1 MRQFIRHI
9 VTQICNRIA
18 WRLTIRD
25 LMKRFLIVEVLSIV
39 GVVIGVVVIIS
50 LMFDGLLGDVRAE
63 VQATI
68 EIEQNADIRISPRG
82 GELALGKF
90 QVVRS
95 SSTLQSGQNK
105 TTGRSGKGDSIR
117 IVEIDARVVLNTFDK
132 REIVRFHG
140 TLKHHKYRLRQLF
153 DETIRQA
160 THENLIEPDLSTL
173 RGMIRNGINT
183 MIGTKLVEEILFT
196 HFRSYRLPKSYYA
209 FQNVPRN
216 LGSPTVAAFSA
227 HRRQSGM
234 DTHSTETRTFRRK
247 RKRAGVGNTGPQ
259 RDCLMRRELGYLE
272 AFASRSASFLKYS
285 STA

>member
-1 MRQFIRHI
+1 
-9 VTQICNRIA
+9 
-18 WRLTIRD
+18 
-25 LMKRFLIVEVLSIV
+25 MKRFLIVEVLSIV
-39 GVVIGVVVIIS
+39 GVVIGVIVIIS
-50 LMFDGLLGDVRAE
+50 LVFDELLGEVRAE
-63 VQATI
+63 IQATI
-68 EIEQNADIRISPRG
+68 DIEQNADIQVTPRG
-82 GELALGKF
+82 GELALGKY

-95 SSTLQSGQNK
+95 FSTVRSGQYK
-105 TTGRSGKGDSIR
+105 TTGRSGKGDSIQ
-117 IVEIDARVVLNTFDK
+117 IVEIDARVVLNTFNK

-160 THENLIEPDLSTL
+160 THETLTEPDLSTL

-183 MIGTKLVEEILFT
+183 MIGTRLVEEILFT
-196 HFRSYRLPKSYYA
+196 HFRSFRLPKSYYA
-209 FQNVPRN
+209 FQNLPGY
-216 LGSPTVAAFSA
+216 LGTPTVAAFSA

-247 RKRAGVGNTGPQ
+247 RKRAGVENTGPQ
-259 RDCLMRRELGYLE
+259 RDCFKRRELGYLE